1 LGFCLDH
8 RGTTPVEVT
17 TPQRGEKKNFLIAKL
32 PKSEAATPT
41 SPPFHF
47 HFCNPASWVLR
58 RGLEEE
64 QEPEKKPRRRGDSMR
79 DYSA

>member
-1 LGFCLDH
+1 
-8 RGTTPVEVT
+8 
-17 TPQRGEKKNFLIAKL
+17 
-32 PKSEAATPT
+32 
-41 SPPFHF
+41 
-47 HFCNPASWVLR
+47 LR